1 MLSSHLKLNAWCE
14 FIDNF
19 NGKSSM
25 FINDDW
31 HKSQKIYLYTDA
43 AGKFG
48 YWAVFGTT
56 RFYGTW
62 EDIGLQQDYN

>member
-1 MLSSHLKLNAWCE
+1 MNLQARLDLNAWCE

-19 NGKSSM
+19 NGKSM

-31 HKSQKIYLYTDA
+31 QNSHELNLYTDA

-48 YWAVFGTT
+48 YGAVFGT
-56 RFYGTW
+56 
-62 EDIGLQQDYN
+62 